1 MNVTSRVEHF
11 CSEMGA
17 SVLATEEFVSRD
29 GESEAW
35 ISRGEHDLKGIQNVV
50 RVFELGA
57 I

>member
-1 MNVTSRVEHF
+1 
-11 CSEMGA
+11 MGA